1 MNKFLTFL
9 TFLFCCCMFTATA
22 MASSDSESGN
32 GVVLSPVSDD
42 NNTTDHPRKPAYRPI
57 YGVMTADMITIY
69 NKMTG
74 EAEITLVSATGTTII
89 SHKVADLTCGYPVM
103 LPTEK
108 TGLKVSVLFNGVIYS
123 ATL

>member
-1 MNKFLTFL
+1 ML
-9 TFLFCCCMFTATA
+9 LFCCCMFTATA
-22 MASSDSESGN
+22 MASAESGN
-32 GVVLSPVSDD
+32 EIVLSPVSDN

-69 NKMTG
+69 NKVTG
-74 EAEITLVSATGTTII
+74 EAEITLVSATGTTIM

-108 TGLKVSVLFNGVIYS
+108 TGLTVYVAFNGVTYS